1 MAVGATFCRGQP
13 RIYEHASS
21 ALVRRRS
28 RLSLRLRS
36 LWTTVGTTFATLIAL
51 HGILP
56 GFVLRSETSIHRGG
70 IMTFSRRDFVR
81 TSVLGAVAAG
91 VGAHAEVQGSAK
103 PNGAQGHAS
112 DADSF
117 KRPIMI
123 TAHNGYEYIND
134 AYAFLKNGG
143 DTLDAALRVVKGPE
157 DDPKDTS
164 VGLGGLPNEE
174 GVVELDSCCMHGPTR
189 RAGSVGGVRNIK
201 NVSQVAKAVM
211 TDTGHVMLV
220 GEGAERFAV
229 AMGFPRENLLTD
241 HSRKI
246 WLLWKEYHTTNDWWG
261 PGLADPHWQPPRDE
275 VSKPQSELR
284 RERYRRLEEHAA
296 ALGIDPEL
304 RQEAIHKV
312 LFPPTGT
319 IHCSALNEKGEI
331 SGCTTTSGLAYKLPG
346 RVGDSPVIGAGCYT
360 DQDVGSAGATGSGEE
375 NIKVAG
381 AHTIVENM
389 RHGMSP
395 QEAGMDALK
404 RIVRNY
410 NNDMNRLKFVDMVYY
425 VLRKDGAYS
434 GVSLWTGY
442 EASKPH
448 QIVVHDGE
456 RRAENTKALFQGYS
470 LDFPPDPKVAPEIEK
485 QFR

>member
-1 MAVGATFCRGQP
+1 V
-13 RIYEHASS
+13 
-21 ALVRRRS
+21 
-28 RLSLRLRS
+28 
-36 LWTTVGTTFATLIAL
+36 TL
-51 HGILP
+51 
-56 GFVLRSETSIHRGG
+56 
-70 IMTFSRRDFVR
+70 SRRDFVR
-81 TSVLGAVAAG
+81 ASVLGALATG
-91 VGAHAEVQGSAK
+91 VGAHAAPHNGK
-103 PNGAQGHAS
+103 PAQAS
-112 DADSF
+112 PAAGGPY
-117 KRPIMI
+117 KRPII
-123 TAHNGYEYIND
+123 VTAHNGFDYIDD
-134 AYAFLKNGG
+134 AFAFLKSGG

-157 DDPKDTS
+157 DDPNDTS

-201 NVSQVAKAVM
+201 NVSLVAKAVM

-229 AMGFPRENLLTD
+229 ALGFPRENLLTD

-246 WLLWKEYHTTNDWWG
+246 WLLWKEYHSTNDWWG
-261 PGLADPHWQPPRDE
+261 PGLADPHWQPPQNE
-275 VSKPQSELR
+275 PEGKPQSELLQ
-284 RERYRRLEEHAA
+284 ERFRRLEQQAA
-296 ALGIDPEL
+296 DLGIAPEL
-304 RQEAIHKV
+304 RREAIHKV
-312 LFPPTGT
+312 LLPPTGT

-346 RVGDSPVIGAGCYT
+346 RLGDSPIIGAGCYT

-395 QEAGMDALK
+395 QEAGTDALQ

-410 NNDMNRLKFVDMVYY
+410 NHDMKKLQFVDMVYY
-425 VLRKDGAYS
+425 ILRKDGAYA

-442 EASKPH
+442 QGGKPH
-448 QIVVHDGE
+448 KIVVHDGA
-456 RRAENTKALFQGYS
+456 RRAEDTKPLFQGFS
-470 LDFPPDPKVAPEIEK
+470 RDFPPEPRVPPEVEK